1 MGGSSPADQQREAA
15 ALVRAR
21 RPRAVLPDGLT
32 VTLIASRAAATSSR
46 WTRPAG
52 LALGAGAL
60 AWLLA
65 WLASRHGVTRARRAA
80 RGPLALSRTL
90 AIRTAV
96 TIGAPA
102 LLVYARS
109 IPLPRLGGDAANAF
123 AHAPET
129 ISIVALGLTPVLL
142 AYVLVEIVAL
152 AIPSLRARRHAGPA
166 ARAPLERAALRL
178 AVAIALVQ
186 GWTVATL
193 LQEAGGG
200 LVSIADDG
208 TAARTQLALVLAAG
222 ALLPALA
229 AAVITRW
236 GLCNGWHAVIAS
248 SAALVLYRRITTE
261 PAAGV
266 DDLRVAAV
274 TSAALVAVVVIAL
287 VSVRHRGARLP
298 PGGVLPVL
306 VAPFALTI
314 VMLSLM
320 LDPPLIGRALRLVAE
335 PAHTRW
341 ITLAAI
347 AGAIALTGAWRQ
359 PVGAAAAALA
369 SGVLLALSELSVAA
383 TEVGLAAALLA
394 VTALGVL
401 AGLRAHATLAAPTV
415 LAEVHDADRADRV
428 ADALTDA
435 GVPHELVGVHAQAL
449 LPTFTPFAPVT
460 IVVPRARLDEAAR
473 LADPILRPAA
483 VSPEQAAAVFD

>member
-1 MGGSSPADQQREAA
+1 MR
-15 ALVRAR
+15 ALRA
-21 RPRAVLPDGLT
+21 RAVLPDGLT